1 MNKSYKCN
9 FVFVSFE
16 GEGGEGGEGGRVTNI
31 FLLFWNLFFFL
42 FLIKKLIFNN
52 YKTLKSSKQRAI
64 CDPYHIKHPNPY
76 STVTIVAKRF
86 MSHVTGFV
94 DLLLIKNSANNLKC
108 FGRTNSLTNP
118 LVRVLKS
125 CKRPIRYLTYNTCLC
140 EFTHKIICEK
150 IIFSKVV
157 GSRQIWSKLNS
168 FIGTSL
174 GKFEL
179 GLFNY
184 NFIS

>member
-1 MNKSYKCN
+1 M
-9 FVFVSFE
+9 FVSFE
-16 GEGGEGGEGGRVTNI
+16 RGWEGGVGGNKYFIILKFV
-31 FLLFWNLFFFL
+31 FFFFL
-42 FLIKKLIFNN
+42 LKTLRISN

-76 STVTIVAKRF
+76 SAVTIVAKRF

-94 DLLLIKNSANNLKC
+94 DLLLIKNSANKLKC
-108 FGRTNSLTNP
+108 FWRTNSLTNP

-168 FIGTSL
+168 FIGSSL
-174 GKFEL
+174 GKFKL